1 LPAILSF
8 SLTLA
13 VLLLTF
19 AAMSAPSHSQPP
31 AEATE
36 LEIKN
41 ILLVDDDEAL
51 ANTLKELLE
60 SRNFIVTTASNGAE
74 ALREVLAFDFDVI
87 ICDMLMPKMPGDM
100 FYLAVQK
107 SKPEM
112 AKRFL
117 FVTGH
122 ADNPKVESFL
132 KSIDGLVIFKPV
144 LTEELVRM
152 ISFVLNRTSHQEE

>member
-1 LPAILSF
+1 
-8 SLTLA
+8 
-13 VLLLTF
+13 
-19 AAMSAPSHSQPP
+19 MSAPSRSQTPP
-31 AEATE
+31 ESAE

-51 ANTLKELLE
+51 ADTLKLLLE
-60 SRNFIVTTASNGAE
+60 SRNFIVTTANNGAD

-87 ICDMLMPKMPGDM
+87 ICDMMMPKMAGDM

-122 ADNPKVESFL
+122 ADNPKVDTFL
-132 KSIDGLVIFKPV
+132 KSIDSVVIFKPV
-144 LTEELVRM
+144 LTDELVRM
-152 ISFVLNRTSHQEE
+152 ISLVLKRAADHPAA